1 MATKKIGLDAGH
13 GLYTAGKQTPNGI
26 KEWTLNDAVR
36 DRVVAILSDYDCEII
51 NTDNNEGA
59 VDESLEDRWWAYIN
73 ENVDAFVS
81 IHHNASASTWQNVT
95 GVEVYMDTK
104 ATSQDSLLA
113 YMIYNRLVPYTG
125 LRGRGVKLKDFYVI
139 NQNYVP
145 AVLVE
150 GGFMNGNNDYKVI
163 TSEAGQDAYARAVA
177 EGLIEFLALEK
188 KAPPAP
194 VEPPKPSVDEV
205 ARQVIADLTEAGYDA
220 ATVLSKALE
229 LITPKAEEPAPAPV
243 EPEPAPMPEPE
254 PEKPAV
260 TPEPEPT
267 PAPADVYFP
276 QYYGTTNSITSALK
290 SLGIPSSFAYRE
302 LIAKANGINS
312 YNGTAAQNTALLNLL
327 KRGDLLKP

>member
-36 DRVVAILSDYDCEII
+36 DRVVAILADYDCEFVF
-51 NTDNNEGA
+51 TDNNEGA
-59 VDESLEDRWWAYIN
+59 VDESLESRWWAYIN

-125 LRGRGVKLKDFYVI
+125 LRGRGVKRKDFYVI

-150 GGFMNGNNDYKVI
+150 GGFMNSNNDYKVI

-205 ARQVIADLTEAGYDA
+205 AKQVIADLTEAGYDA
-220 ATVLSKALE
+220 AAVLSKALE
-229 LITPKAEEPAPAPV
+229 LITPKAEEHVPAPVEPEPTPV
-243 EPEPAPMPEPE
+243 EPEPAPMPELE
-254 PEKPAV
+254 PEKPKV
-260 TPEPEPT
+260 N
-267 PAPADVYFP
+267 YFP
-276 QYYGTTNSITSALK
+276 RYTGTSNSITSALK
-290 SLGIPSSFAYRE
+290 AVGAASSFAYRE
-302 LIAKANGINS
+302 LIAAANGIKPYS
-312 YNGTAAQNTALLNLL
+312 GTAAQNTTLVSLL
-327 KRGDLLKP
+327 KRGELIKP

>member
-26 KEWTLNDAVR
+26 KEWILNDAVR
-36 DRVVAILSDYDCEII
+36 DRVVAILADYDCEIV
-51 NTDNNEGA
+51 NTDNDEGG
-59 VDESLEDRWWAYIN
+59 VDESLETRWWAYIN
-73 ENVDAFVS
+73 AGVDAFVS

-95 GVEVYMDTK
+95 GVEVYIDTK
-104 ATSQDSLLA
+104 ATDQDSLLA

-194 VEPPKPSVDEV
+194 PAPVEPAKPSVDEV
-205 ARQVIADLTEAGYDA
+205 AQQVIADLTEAGYDPA
-220 ATVLSKALE
+220 AVLSKAME
-229 LITPKAEEPAPAPV
+229 LLTPKKEEEPAPAPAPAPV
-243 EPEPAPMPEPE
+243 EPEPTPMPEPE
-254 PEKPAV
+254 PEKPTV
-260 TPEPEPT
+260 T
-267 PAPADVYFP
+267 YFP
-276 QYYGTTNSITSALK
+276 KYTGTSNSITAALK
-290 SLGIPSSFAYRE
+290 AVGAASSFAYRE
-302 LIAKANGINS
+302 QIAAVNGIKS
-312 YNGTAAQNTALLNLL
+312 YSGTAAQNTTLVSLL
-327 KRGDLLKP
+327 KRGELIKP

>member
-26 KEWTLNDAVR
+26 KEWILNDAVR
-36 DRVVAILSDYDCEII
+36 DRVVAILADYDCEFVF
-51 NTDNNEGA
+51 TDNNEGA
-59 VDESLEDRWWAYIN
+59 VDESLETRWWAYIN

-125 LRGRGVKLKDFYVI
+125 LRGRGVKRKDFYVI

-145 AVLVE
+145 AVLIE

-177 EGLIEFLALEK
+177 EGLIEFLSLEK

-194 VEPPKPSVDEV
+194 VEPAKPSVDEV
-205 ARQVIADLTEAGYDA
+205 AKQVIADLTEAGYDA
-220 ATVLSKALE
+220 AAVLSKALE
-229 LITPKAEEPAPAPV
+229 LVTPKVEEPAPAPAPV

-254 PEKPAV
+254 PEKPKV
-260 TPEPEPT
+260 N
-267 PAPADVYFP
+267 YFP
-276 QYYGTTNSITSALK
+276 RYTGTSNSITSALK
-290 SLGIPSSFAYRE
+290 TVGAASSFAYRE
-302 LIAKANGINS
+302 LIATANGIKS
-312 YNGTAAQNTALLNLL
+312 YSGTAAQNTTLVSLL
-327 KRGDLLKP
+327 KKGELIKP

>member
-36 DRVVAILSDYDCEII
+36 DRVVAILADYDCEFVF
-51 NTDNNEGA
+51 TDNNEGA
-59 VDESLEDRWWAYIN
+59 VDESLETRWWAYIN

-81 IHHNASASTWQNVT
+81 IHHNASASTWQNAT

-125 LRGRGVKLKDFYVI
+125 LRGRGVKRKDFYVI
-139 NQNYVP
+139 NQNYIP

-150 GGFMNGNNDYKVI
+150 GGFMNSNNDYKVI

-205 ARQVIADLTEAGYDA
+205 AKQVIADLTEAGYDA
-220 ATVLSKALE
+220 AAVLSKALE
-229 LITPKAEEPAPAPV
+229 LVTPKVEEPAPAPAPV

-254 PEKPAV
+254 PEKPKV
-260 TPEPEPT
+260 N
-267 PAPADVYFP
+267 YFP
-276 QYYGTTNSITSALK
+276 RYTGTSNSITSALK
-290 SLGIPSSFAYRE
+290 AVGAASSFAYRE
-302 LIAKANGINS
+302 QIAAVNGIKPYS
-312 YNGTAAQNTALLNLL
+312 GTAAQNTTLVSLL
-327 KRGDLLKP
+327 KRGELIKP